1 VVDPRRRQLFLV
13 RRASLLC
20 RRPRRRELFFVRRP
34 HRCELF
40 FVPRAILRCFD

>member
-1 VVDPRRRQLFLV
+1 VITVAYIRE
-13 RRASLLC
+13 LLC